1 MAERGFWRGVYN
13 DYMAKP
19 RVTVNRYESA
29 YSPPKGVQYGQ
40 APWYMR
46 YFDQMYGKTQKKEKS
61 IFESPWLWV
70 LGGVAV
76 LALLVYRAK
85 AATPEM
91 EDTVS
96 SGAGGYY
103 ESLGGGSEDTGSS
116 GGSGVPTVPDG
127 STLPGVPTLP
137 GQAEQQVSS
146 GSALSVFEDAY
157 SGAQFATGDTVYSL
171 HGDAVKANRVTA
183 GNPYGSVQLGYL
195 NPDTLNE
202 GYGQRTDVTGLA
214 EGLGVLPVD
223 YSGSGWGTYWHVDE
237 AGNRTVEVRDGRLFV
252 ENYDSAWDDVSSS
265 PAFSGMSLA
274 EKNQYA
280 ASVALGRTLE
290 SVGQLASMGAAD
302 RARYESYKSMVGSA
316 TSAQQTARV
325 AAAKQSNA
333 SLAAKQ
339 AEEKAAQQAAQQA
352 ALAAQQAAQASKSS
366 GSSGSRSS
374 GGSSG
379 GARVVGRTSDSGVY
393 VTNQGGKTGSASL
406 SSVVGSLG
414 KYTSKSGSSS
424 GSKSSGSSGAS
435 KGKGTVSVSVSTG
448 AKSSSGSKSSSSGGK
463 SWGWSGGTFTP
474 AGGSRGLG
482 NH

>member
-1 MAERGFWRGVYN
+1 MATTLYDRYFAPVRSGFRRVYD
-13 DYMAKP
+13 DYMARP
-19 RVTVNRYESA
+19 RVSVYESA
-29 YSPPKGVQYGQ
+29 YVPPEGVQYGQ

-46 YFDQMYGKTQKKEKS
+46 YFDQMYGKTRKKEKS

-85 AATPEM
+85 AATAEA
-91 EDTVS
+91 DDSGS

-116 GGSGVPTVPDG
+116 GSSGVPTVPDG

-146 GSALSVFEDAY
+146 GSALTVFEDAY

-223 YSGSGWGTYWHVDE
+223 YSGAGWATYWNVDE
-237 AGNRTVEVRDGRLFV
+237 AGNRTVEVRDGRLYV
-252 ENYDSAWDDVSSS
+252 QNYDSAASEVFSS

-280 ASVALGRTLE
+280 ASVALGRSLE
-290 SVGQLASMGAAD
+290 SVGQLDTMGAAD

-339 AEEKAAQQAAQQA
+339 AEEKAAQQAAQQQA
-352 ALAAQQAAQASKSS
+352 ALAAQQAAQASKSSSS

-379 GARVVGRTSDSGVY
+379 GSRIVGRTSDSGVY
-393 VTNQGGKTGSASL
+393 VTNKGGKTGNASL
-406 SSVVGSLG
+406 SSVIGSLG

-424 GSKSSGSSGAS
+424 
-435 KGKGTVSVSVSTG
+435 
-448 AKSSSGSKSSSSGGK
+448 KSSSSGSSRG
-463 SWGWSGGTFTP
+463 SSGGSSWSGGGGGLKSGVKSSGSLSG
-474 AGGSRGLG
+474 GGSYVDV
-482 NH
+482 